1 MDRKHNRSDS
11 SDYSCDKRSSKT
23 DSHTYYTSSQRD
35 TSDRSGKS
43 CTDSSRSG
51 RSDYTD
57 HTDHTDRSCDRSSD
71 RSCDRSSDRSRD
83 RSSDRS
89 CDRSCDRSDSDSC
102 DGKRKHRRRKSDCKF
117 DCGLKFSET
126 LVGVWNLV
134 YSCDNA
140 CTTTGTMEWL
150 NQLML
155 NGDNT
160 LNIFIP
166 PDVTNNP
173 FGSLILTTGAG
184 VWKQVSDRKLKFEV
198 AHIAYRTSDGC
209 PQAYVKS
216 HIIFKL
222 NRKRT
227 RARFCGEACFLDL
240 KDPSMCTPTDRAPV
254 CFSGH
259 GTKVLEPR
267 GCKEYTE

>member
-23 DSHTYYTSSQRD
+23 DSHTYYTSSQCD
-35 TSDRSGKS
+35 TSDRSGRS
-43 CTDSSRSG
+43 CTDSSQSG
-51 RSDYTD
+51 RSD
-57 HTDHTDRSCDRSSD
+57 
-71 RSCDRSSDRSRD
+71 
-83 RSSDRS
+83 
-89 CDRSCDRSDSDSC
+89 DRSCDRSDSDSC
-102 DGKRKHRRRKSDCKF
+102 DGKRKHRRRKSDCSF

-140 CTTTGTMEWL
+140 CTTTGTLEWL

-198 AHIAYRTSDGC
+198 VHIAYRSSDGC
-209 PQAYVKS
+209 PQFYIKS
-216 HIIFKL
+216 HITFKL

-259 GTKVLEPR
+259 ATKVLEPR
-267 GCKEYTE
+267 GCKEFTE